1 MYVEAF
7 KTAIIVFI
15 GNVTLTDNIQDQ
27 RQSVVTENIP
37 QRDQT
42 KKVVVQPLFSLLH
55 FLTNPMDDAHKGN

>member
-42 KKVVVQPLFSLLH
+42 KKCI
-55 FLTNPMDDAHKGN
+55 N